1 MGCGC
6 AFFDYDNDGWLD
18 ILVLTGSRNGDPPGD
33 ASNRLYKNNR
43 DGTFTDVTGKS
54 GLLRTG
60 YWYGVAVGDYNN
72 DGFEDLFLTG
82 YPNNA
87 LYRNNGNG
95 TFSDVTREAG
105 LLDVEPRFG
114 SGCTFVDYDRDGHL
128 DLFVSNYL
136 LFDPKAVPRAGEVS
150 SSTLRKCSADR
161 AGCRM
166 DATRC
171 TPTMA
176 TERFET

>member
-1 MGCGC
+1 MMDRRKFIQAAALVAAGTRMQPLFAQAAPSLPAGSNANQGMASRGVKSGPRLKGSGLPFRAHLTDVAATAGLHSATVCGHPNHDDYVIEAMGCGC

-18 ILVLTGSRNGDPPGD
+18 ILVLTGSRTGDPPAD

-43 DGTFTDVTGKS
+43 DGTFADVTTAS

-87 LYRNNGNG
+87 LY
-95 TFSDVTREAG
+95 
-105 LLDVEPRFG
+105 
-114 SGCTFVDYDRDGHL
+114 
-128 DLFVSNYL
+128 
-136 LFDPKAVPRAGEVS
+136 
-150 SSTLRKCSADR
+150 
-161 AGCRM
+161 
-166 DATRC
+166 
-171 TPTMA
+171 
-176 TERFET
+176 